1 MYSVCKK
8 YDKELL
14 LEIAQT
20 IEVVAKI
27 PTAQA
32 TACLEELGKTYLF
45 VEERIKTKDYTQ
57 DDYYEEQVEK
67 YFNAILCRTT
77 QPTGTT

>member
-14 LEIAQT
+14 LELADT

-27 PTAQA
+27 STAEA
-32 TACLEELGKTYLF
+32 TRCLTELALTYPLI
-45 VEERIKTKDYTQ
+45 EERNKTKDYTQ
-57 DDYYEEQVEK
+57 DDYYEEKIEK
-67 YFNAILCRTT
+67 YF
-77 QPTGTT
+77 

>member
-14 LEIAQT
+14 LELADT

-27 PTAQA
+27 PTADA
-32 TACLEELGKTYLF
+32 TTCLTELVLTYPLI
-45 VEERIKTKDYTQ
+45 EERIRTKDYTQ
-57 DDYYEEQVEK
+57 DDYYEEKIEK
-67 YFNAILCRTT
+67 YF
-77 QPTGTT
+77 